1 MFLYQNYETRYQNRG
16 KKRNINLRTK
26 IKDRNMK
33 IKNLKYKNINEDIK
47 QNCIFFVC
55 VKSVHFDVSH
65 VISFNNHEIV
75 AMSKASRVA

>member
-1 MFLYQNYETRYQNRG
+1 
-16 KKRNINLRTK
+16 
-26 IKDRNMK
+26 MK

-65 VISFNNHEIV
+65 VISFNNHDSSHE
-75 AMSKASRVA
+75 